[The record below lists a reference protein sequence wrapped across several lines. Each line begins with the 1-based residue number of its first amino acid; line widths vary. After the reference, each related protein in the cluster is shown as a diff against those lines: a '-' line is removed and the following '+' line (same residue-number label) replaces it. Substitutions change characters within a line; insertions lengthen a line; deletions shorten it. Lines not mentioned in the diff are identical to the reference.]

1 MVAFMDLPP
10 EVSERC
16 LRYCDKATLASCC
29 LVNTLTLLVAR
40 PKLFHSLVLDRRLL
54 TGILNDKVPYLPL
67 VRVMNAH
74 IHECLGQEFNL
85 LVEKLAGQVEGP
97 LRLHVQA
104 PVPLDSHI
112 TAISNALVKVP
123 QSSSFIVLHTNT
135 SLDNSLLFSPW
146 PGIASSVIK
155 EVRILQSGHPSR
167 SKESHRTRPALE
179 TLRLEVLPPLDQIQE
194 HLDLSHLKR
203 LSLHPYMEGSA
214 RELVSLVAPSL
225 EVLSIFGPSRGSQ
238 DIFPSGP
245 HVDLFT
251 NSDLKLP
258 ALKSVL
264 LWVGGSPRSI
274 ESWIVPMI
282 SNISVC
288 ALKLESLS
296 ISIWV
301 GNKTE
306 PEKEISVLWL
316 PLFDSQSRLVK
327 TLRTIKRLSQVELAL
342 DSVGLRMESLENR
355 DELGA
360 TIRRNLRDN
369 QPYISFIWQLGNT
382 LAILRIAK
390 RMKFRA
396 QVLDEYRSLTSGL
409 YGYFPFQ
416 NVLVLTAQASPQTE
430 PRTQRVPSY

>member
-29 LVNTLTLLVAR
+29 LVNTSTLSVAR
-40 PKLFHSLVLDRRLL
+40 PQLFYSLVLDRSLL
-54 TGILNDKVPYLPL
+54 NGILNDKVPYLPL
-67 VRVMNAH
+67 VRVMHAH
-74 IHECLGQEFNL
+74 IHECFGQEFNL
-85 LVEKLAGQVEGP
+85 LVEKLVGQVEGP
-97 LRLHVQA
+97 LSFHVQA

-112 TAISNALVKVP
+112 DAISNALVKVP
-123 QSSSFIVLHTNT
+123 QSSSFIVLHTNM
-135 SLDNSLLFSPW
+135 SLDNSVLFSPW
-146 PGIASSVIK
+146 PSIASSVIK
-155 EVRILQSGHPSR
+155 EVRILKSGHPNRR
-167 SKESHRTRPALE
+167 SKEIHRTRPVLE

-214 RELVSLVAPSL
+214 KELVSLAASSL
-225 EVLSIFGPSRGSQ
+225 EVLSIFGPSRGSH

-245 HVDLFT
+245 HFDLFT

-258 ALKSVL
+258 TLKSVL
-264 LWVGGSPRSI
+264 FWVGGSPRSI

-301 GNKTE
+301 GNNTE
-306 PEKEISVLWL
+306 PEKEISMLWR
-316 PLFDSQSRLVK
+316 PLFDSRSRLVK
-327 TLRTIKRLSQVELAL
+327 TLHNIKRLCQVELAL

-355 DELGA
+355 DELGT

-369 QPYISFIWQLGNT
+369 QPYISFIWCCNWAT
-382 LAILRIAK
+382 LW
-390 RMKFRA
+390 
-396 QVLDEYRSLTSGL
+396 
-409 YGYFPFQ
+409 PFF
-416 NVLVLTAQASPQTE
+416 E
-430 PRTQRVPSY
+430 